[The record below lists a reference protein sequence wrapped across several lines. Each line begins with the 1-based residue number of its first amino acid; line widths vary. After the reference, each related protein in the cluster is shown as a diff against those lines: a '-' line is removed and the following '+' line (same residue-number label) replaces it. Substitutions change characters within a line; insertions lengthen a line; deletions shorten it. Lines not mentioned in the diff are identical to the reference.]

1 MSRRDKVGLA
11 LMADACFCLI
21 VFYVVS
27 YHGIEATFISI
38 AVYLLGRAYLLNRKP
53 KGPVAQHLR

>member
-11 LMADACFCLI
+11 LMADACYCLI
-21 VFYVVS
+21 VFYVVG
-27 YHGIEATFISI
+27 YHGIEAAFIAI

-53 KGPVAQHLR
+53 KGPLSTR